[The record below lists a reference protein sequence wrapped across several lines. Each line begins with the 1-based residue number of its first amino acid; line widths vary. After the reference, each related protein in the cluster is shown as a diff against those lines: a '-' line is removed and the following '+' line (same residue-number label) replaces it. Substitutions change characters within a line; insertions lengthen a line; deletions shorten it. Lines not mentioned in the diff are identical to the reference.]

1 MYNNFDNIIN
11 LYINIMKIMEIIAYV
26 VGLIVLLYVMDR
38 YFSGAKYNG
47 NKPNLTGYLAVITG
61 GNSGIG
67 K

>member
-1 MYNNFDNIIN
+1 
-11 LYINIMKIMEIIAYV
+11 MKIMEIIAYV